1 MGHGSRAPALTFLR
15 VLKTVHTASETNGMG
30 LPEGGPQEA
39 QLRKEVAALRVQ
51 LEQARSHG

>member
-1 MGHGSRAPALTFLR
+1 MIPLHAP
-15 VLKTVHTASETNGMG
+15 KTVHSASETNGTG

-51 LEQARSHG
+51 LEQARGHG

>member
-1 MGHGSRAPALTFLR
+1 MASHTLALTPLCVR
-15 VLKTVHTASETNGMG
+15 KTVHTASETNGTG

-51 LEQARSHG
+51 LEQAHGHG

>member
-1 MGHGSRAPALTFLR
+1 MASQAPDPLH
-15 VLKTVHTASETNGMG
+15 VLKTVHTTSETNGTG
-30 LPEGGPQEA
+30 SPESRPQEA